1 MAGSRSMEAG
11 MPTLEMLW
19 KHRIMTWFRD
29 RTEPSGYK
37 VSLISFAN
45 GEPVA
50 PANSNTSYT
59 DIFANADNS
68 ACPGNCFR
76 PVGLAFDSQGRMF
89 VSSDASGEIYVV
101 VRDETANSTTGSGS
115 SGSSSGGKPKSGAQ
129 RQAALSITALALSVV
144 VWWMIS

>member
-1 MAGSRSMEAG
+1 
-11 MPTLEMLW
+11 MPSFGMLW
-19 KHRIMTWFRD
+19 KHRIMTYFRD

-101 VRDETANSTTGSGS
+101 VRDETANSTTGSGT

-129 RQAALSITALALSVV
+129 RQGVLSTTALALSVV
-144 VWWMIS
+144 ACWIIS

>member
-1 MAGSRSMEAG
+1 MGVGISSFG
-11 MPTLEMLW
+11 IPW
-19 KHRIMTWFRD
+19 KHRIITLFRD

-37 VSLISFAN
+37 VSLIGFAN

-59 DIFANADNS
+59 DIFANDDNS

-115 SGSSSGGKPKSGAQ
+115 SGSGSSGKPKSGAQ
-129 RQAALSITALALSVV
+129 RQAVLSTTALALSMAAC
-144 VWWMIS
+144 WILS

>member
-1 MAGSRSMEAG
+1 MQIIEI
-11 MPTLEMLW
+11 LW
-19 KHRIMTWFRD
+19 KLRIMTLFRD

-37 VSLISFAN
+37 VSLISFAS

-68 ACPGNCFR
+68 VCPGNCFR

-115 SGSSSGGKPKSGAQ
+115 SGSGSGSKPKSGAR
-129 RQAALSITALALSVV
+129 RQGVLSATALALSVAAS
-144 VWWMIS
+144 WIIS